1 MLILVHVCFG
11 ETPSAYS
18 KDQTEQAQLKDLRD
32 HAKCHSNC
40 RSPSSALG
48 MPQWF
53 RCQKTFQVFQMAQT
67 NGIFVEGE
75 TVG

>member
-11 ETPSAYS
+11 ETPLAYS

-32 HAKCHSNC
+32 HAKCHSDC

-53 RCQKTFQVFQMAQT
+53 QKPKNISSFS
-67 NGIFVEGE
+67 NGPNQRIFVEAE